1 MAMDMDHHHR
11 VLKHYHSAFKDGVE
25 RVQSHLQDLID
36 QAEDG
41 DLISIEDLEDLHAQI
56 ASLKQISPENPVAPI
71 PHADPPQYLKNQGR
85 PATEGS
91 LRMPAPEGVYEA
103 PSEPLPEQ
111 MGSETPQGKETR
123 PGVRSRQ
130 PGGRRR

>member
-1 MAMDMDHHHR
+1 MAMDMDQHHR

-41 DLISIEDLEDLHAQI
+41 DLISAEDLEDLHAQI

-71 PHADPPQYLKNQGR
+71 PHPDPPQYLKNQGR

-91 LRMPAPEGVYEA
+91 LRMPAPPDTDESPGER
-103 PSEPLPEQ
+103 LPEQ
-111 MGSETPQGKETR
+111 EQDEAPQAEETR
-123 PGVRSRQ
+123 PGRKR
-130 PGGRRR
+130 